1 MSAEPPTPAAD
12 STRPLRQPADAL
24 YWTAFSVIFLVTIAA
39 DQVTKK
45 IARESFSPND
55 PTEVLPFFQFTNTLN
70 TGIAFG
76 QFRDNQVIVI
86 ALAIIAIVWMFIY
99 FGRSGGRSPL
109 LPVSIGLL
117 AGGAASNLFD
127 RLTQGHVTDFLQ
139 ISRFPV
145 FNVADMAITAGV
157 ILLLITLLNG
167 ERQQRT

>member
-1 MSAEPPTPAAD
+1 MD
-12 STRPLRQPADAL
+12 G
-24 YWTAFSVIFLVTIAA
+24 
-39 DQVTKK
+39 KK
-45 IARESFSPND
+45 A
-55 PTEVLPFFQFTNTLN
+55 V
-70 TGIAFG
+70 
-76 QFRDNQVIVI
+76 
-86 ALAIIAIVWMFIY
+86 
-99 FGRSGGRSPL
+99 
-109 LPVSIGLL
+109 LL